1 MALLVPNVGETEMLN
16 RILGKNSSPAGLSLK
31 LFESDTTPAETDT
44 HTSYTEPNDTSY
56 AAASLSGASWTITTD
71 GGGVTEASYAQ
82 QTFTFAGEGSAQ
94 NIYGYFVTTT
104 DSGAATVLLWAERF
118 TDGPYTIPTGGGT
131 IRITPKVRLD

>member
-1 MALLVPNVGETEMLN
+1 MALLVPNVGETEMLE
-16 RILGKNSSPAGLSLK
+16 RILGKNSAPAGLSLK
-31 LFESDTTPAETDT
+31 LFESDSTPTEADT
-44 HTSYTEPNDTSY
+44 HSTYTEPNDGSY
-56 AAASLSGASWTITTD
+56 AAASLSGASWSISTD

-94 NIYGYFVTTT
+94 SIYGYFVTSTT
-104 DSGAATVLLWAERF
+104 SGSATVLMWAERF